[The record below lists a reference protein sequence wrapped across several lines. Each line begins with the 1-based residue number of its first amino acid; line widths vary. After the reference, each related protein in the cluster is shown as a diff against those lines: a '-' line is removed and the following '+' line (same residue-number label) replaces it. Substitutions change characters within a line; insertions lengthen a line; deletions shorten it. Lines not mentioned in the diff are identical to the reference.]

1 MDIQGIGREGV
12 DLDVSGCRWQ
22 AVVNV
27 TVSFRF
33 HKMRGIV

>member
-1 MDIQGIGREGV
+1 MDGQGIGPAGV

-27 TVSFRF
+27 AVSFRF